1 MRRPSSYL
9 RRRTPIDLQM
19 TPMIDCVFLLMV
31 YFIWSSS
38 FVPPELT
45 LPSHLAAQLANAGTA
60 SAAEP
65 PPPEQDFEKV
75 VVRLLGGQG
84 QVAWEINGVAVDSL
98 AQLLTTLQQIA
109 NIKADAPVVIHPDRP
124 VPIGAVIDVFDLA
137 RLAGFE
143 KVQFAAAE
151 K

>member
-1 MRRPSSYL
+1 MHIPSPFRDRRPAVE
-9 RRRTPIDLQM
+9 LQM

-45 LPSHLAAQLANAGTA
+45 LPSHLAAQLANAGAA

-65 PPPEQDFEKV
+65 PPPEEDFEKV
-75 VVRLLGGQG
+75 VVRLIGGQG

-98 AQLLTTLQQIA
+98 AQLLTT
-109 NIKADAPVVIHPDRP
+109 
-124 VPIGAVIDVFDLA
+124 
-137 RLAGFE
+137 
-143 KVQFAAAE
+143 
-151 K
+151 